1 MRFRLAIMFVLLSVL
16 AACAHAPPRNPMAQ
30 WVPSPNFE
38 PRRPNL
44 IVIHATEQ
52 HSVQE
57 SLDTLRTANS
67 GGPVSAHY
75 LVGRDG
81 AIYQLVAD
89 GERAWHA
96 GPGRWGTITDVN
108 NASIGIEL
116 DNDGESPFAQAE
128 IDALIRLL
136 DDLCTRLGIP
146 RTQVIGH
153 ADFAPTR
160 KRDPGFRFPWKQLAD
175 AGFGA
180 WPQGALVEPPPGFDP
195 WLALRLLGYP
205 LDQDDTPDHAATVR
219 AFHRHFRGDE
229 NDVLDAQDARI
240 LYALTRD
247 HDG

>member
-1 MRFRLAIMFVLLSVL
+1 MNLRTLLALIAVLLL
-16 AACAHAPPRNPMAQ
+16 GACAHAPRNPIAH

-44 IVIHATEQ
+44 VVIHATEQ

-75 LVGRDG
+75 LIGRDG
-81 AIYQLVAD
+81 DIYQLVAD

-96 GPGRWGTITDVN
+96 GPGHWGTITDVN

-116 DNDGESPFAQAE
+116 DNDGESPFAPAQ
-128 IDALIRLL
+128 IDALVRLL
-136 DDLCTRLGIP
+136 GDLCSRLDIP

-180 WPQGALVEPPPGFDP
+180 WPKGPLVDPPTGFDP

-205 LDQDDTPDHAATVR
+205 LDQDDTPNHAATVR

-229 NDVLDAQDARI
+229 KDVLDAQDARI
-240 LYALTRD
+240 LFALTR
-247 HDG
+247 GPG

>member
-1 MRFRLAIMFVLLSVL
+1 MSWRICLLLVAAVLGS
-16 AACAHAPPRNPMAQ
+16 ACAHSPPHNPMAH

-38 PRRPNL
+38 PRRPVL

-52 HSVQE
+52 HSVRE
-57 SLDTLRTANS
+57 SLDTLRSGNS

-81 AIYQLVAD
+81 DIYQLVAD
-89 GERAWHA
+89 GARAWHA
-96 GPGRWGTITDVN
+96 GPGHWGTITDIN
-108 NASIGIEL
+108 SASIGIEL
-116 DNDGESPFAQAE
+116 DNDGESPFAPAQIAS
-128 IDALIRLL
+128 LLRLL
-136 DDLCTRLGIP
+136 DDLCTRLDIP
-146 RTQVIGH
+146 REQVIGH

-180 WPQGALVEPPPGFDP
+180 WPQGPLLDPPAGFDP

-205 LDQDDTPDHAATVR
+205 VNGNDDPDNAATVR

-229 NDVLDAQDARI
+229 QDVLDAQDARI
-240 LYALTRD
+240 LYALTR
-247 HDG
+247 